1 MRPGSTQ
8 LGAGCGA
15 GYWVGTLR
23 RYGLMIEGIE
33 YAQNLGNLVASV
45 NPGLPVRQGNALHIE
60 RPDNYYYSYL
70 SIGVVEHR
78 IEGPEPFLAEA
89 YRVLKPGGKILIAV
103 PYLGPMRAVKSQLG
117 LYDREPPFLPFFQY
131 VFSSEDFTPLLH
143 TPRFSID
150 DLQTLTV

>member
-1 MRPGSTQ
+1 M
-8 LGAGCGA
+8 
-15 GYWVGTLR
+15 V
-23 RYGLMIEGIE
+23 EGIE
-33 YAQNLGNLVASV
+33 YEQNLVNLVASV
-45 NPGLPVRQGNALHIE
+45 NPGLPMRQGNALRIE
-60 RPDNYYYSYL
+60 RPDNYYDSYL

-150 DLQTLTV
+150 DLQTLTVHRLLLEMMAFYRWAMNNSLGRFARK